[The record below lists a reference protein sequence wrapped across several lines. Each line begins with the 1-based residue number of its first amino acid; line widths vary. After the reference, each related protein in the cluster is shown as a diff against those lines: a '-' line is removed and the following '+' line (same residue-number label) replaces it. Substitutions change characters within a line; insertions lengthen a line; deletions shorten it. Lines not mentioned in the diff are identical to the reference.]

1 MNLATNA
8 RIFSSRNYTDV
19 HTLTG
24 NIPACMAFL
33 SDVGFVSC
41 FVSLLG
47 PDGSMHNADSLA
59 ANARIVS
66 SRNYTDVHTLTG
78 NIPACVASLSAVFS
92 EEKNL
97 ARKIRARVA
106 GQTRLVPNCFQRHI
120 E

>member
-1 MNLATNA
+1 VNLATNA

-19 HTLTG
+19 HRLTG

-33 SDVGFVSC
+33 SDAGFVSWY
-41 FVSLLG
+41 VSPLG

-66 SRNYTDVHTLTG
+66 SRNYTDVHTLTR